1 MSHFTTERALW
12 DITSSQE
19 SVMAYMAD
27 PETFLARYRLSE
39 AERSLILTKDVK
51 ALAAMGTRGDAEAL
65 IALTDEEIIRE
76 SGNGGLEIKNWIV
89 ALGFVEGFRGEVIEY
104 QPVPE
109 WVTGCG
115 FMELAA

>member
-65 IALTDEEIIRE
+65 IALTDEV
-76 SGNGGLEIKNWIV
+76 LA
-89 ALGFVEGFRGEVIEY
+89 ALGCVEGCRGEVIEY